1 MLVDAN
7 VLLRVFD
14 GPGHTQYADA
24 IAMIREAVEHGETL
38 RVFPNTLIEMAFVLS
53 SEPAGYGYERSVVA
67 QALSAVLDDPNL
79 RVDAEAVW
87 RRALNLYAEYP
98 IDLDDLYLA
107 AVAEHTDDR
116 VLSFDRDFDRLRR
129 DGVRI

>member
-14 GPGHTQYADA
+14 GPDHTQHADA
-24 IAMIREAVEHGETL
+24 VAMIRDALEHGETL
-38 RVFPNTLIEMAFVLS
+38 RVLPNTLIEMAFVLS
-53 SEPAGYGYERSVVA
+53 SKPAGYGYERSVVA
-67 QALSAVLDDPNL
+67 QALSAVLDDPSL
-79 RVDAEAVW
+79 LVDGEAVW
-87 RRALNLYAEYP
+87 RRALDLYVEYP
-98 IDLDDLYLA
+98 VDLDDLYLA
-107 AVAEHTDDR
+107 AVAEDAKDR